1 MAIQIDKKITNL
13 IKHLNTLSKA
23 QLKYVLNLVD
33 DDTLELFRQIF
44 FNLNYNTLNLKGEK
58 AEKLLSLM
66 RNNQKMC
73 EAIADDE
80 VPVKIR
86 RKYLKRQSASGLVT
100 LALSVLAPVIANLV
114 ANAATKKK

>member
-1 MAIQIDKKITNL
+1 MVIKIDKKIINL
-13 IKHLNTLSKA
+13 IKHLNTLNKA
-23 QLKYVLNLVD
+23 QMKYVLNLVN
-33 DDTLELFRQIF
+33 DDTLELFRRIF

-58 AEKLLSLM
+58 ADKLLSLM

-73 EAIADDE
+73 EAIANEE
-80 VPVKIR
+80 VPVKMR

-114 ANAATKKK
+114 ANAVTKKK